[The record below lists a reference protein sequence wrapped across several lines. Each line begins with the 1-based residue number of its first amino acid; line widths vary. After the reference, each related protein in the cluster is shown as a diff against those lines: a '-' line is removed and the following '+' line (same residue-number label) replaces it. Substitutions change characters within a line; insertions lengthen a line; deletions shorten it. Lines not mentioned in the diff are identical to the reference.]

1 MQKKIDC
8 IEMQRDIRNELLK
21 ESEYDLRKFVLM
33 VKENNKKSRFYKI
46 LNEKQIQ
53 NLTMS

>member
-1 MQKKIDC
+1 MKKKIDC

-46 LNEKQIQ
+46 LKEKQIQ
-53 NLTMS
+53 SLTMS